1 MIVGSSLEKYN
12 MANPRVEPCC
22 PSNPEQ
28 KALWVKKLQSE
39 KDTLNLEAGG
49 SLAERETL
57 LKTLA
62 HEIRLSILHHLG
74 ARPNCV
80 CELVEKLGTSNSA
93 ISYHLTFLAKYALIQ
108 SENRAGNIYYFLTE
122 YGYDVLHWLDGVPL
136 PKSTTVL
143 NDKAGYPK

>member
-1 MIVGSSLEKYN
+1 
-12 MANPRVEPCC
+12 MANPRFEPCC

-28 KALWVKKLQSE
+28 KTLWGKKLQSE
-39 KDTLNLEAGG
+39 QEHLAIEAGDA
-49 SLAERETL
+49 LADKEIL

-93 ISYHLTFLAKYALIQ
+93 ISYHLSFLAKYALIQ
-108 SENRAGNIYYFLTE
+108 SENRAGNIYYVLTE
-122 YGYDVLHWLDGVPL
+122 YGNKVLHWLESIPVQNATDP
-136 PKSTTVL
+136 STANEGEL
-143 NDKAGYPK
+143 K